1 VRGTLD
7 LSPLQESRRQEEPRQ
22 VTRQHQ
28 HPKQSPVSLE
38 AQTDQIQA
46 LEARNGR
53 PMMILRMT
61 KTTKVTEKNS
71 EKIHL
76 SLMEL

>member
-1 VRGTLD
+1 
-7 LSPLQESRRQEEPRQ
+7 
-22 VTRQHQ
+22 
-28 HPKQSPVSLE
+28 VSLE

-61 KTTKVTEKNS
+61 KTTKEAEKNS

-76 SLMEL
+76 SLMEP